1 MFDVNVIHTQKAKI
15 TVKNLEN
22 GTVLMYNSHAC
33 RRVYDVKTVFKL
45 SLILTVAAGSFSSRK
60 QQEFRFVWY
69 SVCAFELLWACAFSV
84 CLCEKMYRCV
94 LSKKGTYVEHLP
106 FLRGDPAQ
114 TPLMQMTFHSKGHI
128 RRNFQHLKICFCF
141 RPPLLSWSCP
151 LCLSQSTW
159 GRISLCA
166 FENCETIVFYMSIYN
181 CPTC

>member
-1 MFDVNVIHTQKAKI
+1 MLTLYTHKRPKLLWRTLKM
-15 TVKNLEN
+15 

-106 FLRGDPAQ
+106 FLWGGPAQ

-128 RRNFQHLKICFCF
+128 RRNFQHLKIGFCF
-141 RPPLLSWSCP
+141 RLPLLSWSCP
-151 LCLSQSTW
+151 LCRL
-159 GRISLCA
+159 GAGFLCVLLKSVKLLCSKCLFITVRHA
-166 FENCETIVFYMSIYN
+166 S
-181 CPTC
+181 